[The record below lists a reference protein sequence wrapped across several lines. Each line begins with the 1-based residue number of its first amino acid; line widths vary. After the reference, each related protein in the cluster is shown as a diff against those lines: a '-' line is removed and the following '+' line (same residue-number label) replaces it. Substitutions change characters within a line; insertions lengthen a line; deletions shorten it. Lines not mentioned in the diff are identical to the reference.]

1 MQFVFPK
8 LHPNGLYA
16 YVTIHV
22 SINNFKLL
30 HTLRALDDLI
40 STGMVLVGVGLFV
53 VEELAEAVVTSSEET
68 TKAGTNPVDV
78 VSMVETGSGNA
89 RTE

>member
-1 MQFVFPK
+1 
-8 LHPNGLYA
+8 
-16 YVTIHV
+16 
-22 SINNFKLL
+22 
-30 HTLRALDDLI
+30 
-40 STGMVLVGVGLFV
+40 MVLVGVGFFV
-53 VEELAEAVVTSSEET
+53 VEELAEAVVTSGEET